1 VFNPYTGIKTNLLF
15 FTKGE
20 PTKEVWYYEHPYPA
34 GVQELQQDQAH
45 AHRRVRAERPGGAG
59 PPITAAL
66 ARKENEFAWKVASTR
81 SRPATTTSTSRTRS
95 EARAAYGQ
103 NVLAA
108 LSARL
113 TEDFGKGFTTANLR
127 NFRQFYLAFTDEQI
141 RYALRSN
148 LTWTHLRQLMR
159 IDNLDARN
167 WYMRRSQPARLE
179 RPRLDRQISH
189 ALLRA
194 PAFQPGQG
202 RPPAGSQQPDRRAN
216 PGRPAR
222 LHPRPLYPRIHRRPA
237 RRHPCSRSEL
247 ETGLIQ
253 QLQAFLL
260 ELGKGFAFVARQK
273 HLRVENEDCFI
284 DLVFYNYLLK
294 CFVLI
299 DLKIGKLAHQDV
311 GQMDMYV
318 RVFEEQYRAEGD
330 NPTLGLILCSERN
343 EAVAKYSLLAG
354 SQQLF
359 ASRYRPFLPSEAE
372 LQAELQRDR
381 ALLENQREAQA

>member
-1 VFNPYTGIKTNLLF
+1 MSRLENT
-15 FTKGE
+15 E
-20 PTKEVWYYEHPYPA
+20 
-34 GVQELQQDQAH
+34 
-45 AHRRVRAERPGGAG
+45 
-59 PPITAAL
+59 ITALPPELYLQIHGILHA
-66 ARKENEFAWKVASTR
+66 ARQQSYRAVNTAMVEAYWQIGRRIVDHEQGG
-81 SRPATTTSTSRTRS
+81 

-103 NVLAA
+103 GVLAA
-108 LSARL
+108 LAARL

-127 NFRQFYLAFTDEQI
+127 NFRQFYLTFTDEQI

-167 WYMRRSQPARLE
+167 WYMNEASQQGWSARA
-179 RPRLDRQISH
+179 LDRQIATLYYERLLSSQDKA
-189 ALLRA
+189 ALRQEASNLIA
-194 PAFQPGQG
+194 AQTPADPRDFIRDPYILEFIDAQPG
-202 RPPAGSQQPDRRAN
+202 AT
-216 PGRPAR
+216 
-222 LHPRPLYPRIHRRPA
+222 LFE
-237 RRHPCSRSEL
+237 SEL

-343 EAVAKYSLLAG
+343 EAVAKYSLLAD

>member
-1 VFNPYTGIKTNLLF
+1 MSLPETNAVPPELYQQIHGILHAARQQSYRAVNTAMVEAYWQI
-15 FTKGE
+15 GRRI
-20 PTKEVWYYEHPYPA
+20 VEHE
-34 GVQELQQDQAH
+34 Q
-45 AHRRVRAERPGGAG
+45 GG
-59 PPITAAL
+59 
-66 ARKENEFAWKVASTR
+66 
-81 SRPATTTSTSRTRS
+81 

-103 NVLAA
+103 GVLAA
-108 LSARL
+108 LAARL
-113 TEDFGKGFTTANLR
+113 TEDFGKGFTSANLR
-127 NFRQFYLAFTDEQI
+127 NFRQLYLTFTDEQI

-159 IDNLDARN
+159 IDKLDARN
-167 WYMRRSQPARLE
+167 WYMNEASQQGWSARA
-179 RPRLDRQISH
+179 LDRQIATLYYERLLSSQDKA
-189 ALLRA
+189 ALRQEANNLIA
-194 PAFQPGQG
+194 AQTPADPRDFIRDPYILEFIDAQPG
-202 RPPAGSQQPDRRAN
+202 AT
-216 PGRPAR
+216 
-222 LHPRPLYPRIHRRPA
+222 LFET
-237 RRHPCSRSEL
+237 EL

-343 EAVAKYSLLAG
+343 EAVAKYSLLAD

>member
-1 VFNPYTGIKTNLLF
+1 MSLPEKNAVPPELYQQIHGIL
-15 FTKGE
+15 
-20 PTKEVWYYEHPYPA
+20 HA
-34 GVQELQQDQAH
+34 ARQQSYRAVNTAMVEAYWQIG
-45 AHRRVRAERPGGAG
+45 RRIVDHEQGG
-59 PPITAAL
+59 
-66 ARKENEFAWKVASTR
+66 
-81 SRPATTTSTSRTRS
+81 

-103 NVLAA
+103 GVLAA
-108 LSARL
+108 LAARL
-113 TEDFGKGFTTANLR
+113 TEDFGKGFTSANLR
-127 NFRQFYLAFTDEQI
+127 NFRQFYLTFTDEQI

-159 IDNLDARN
+159 IDKLDARN
-167 WYMRRSQPARLE
+167 WYMNEASQQGWSARA
-179 RPRLDRQISH
+179 LDRQI
-189 ALLRA
+189 ATLYYERLLSSQDKAAVRKEA
-194 PAFQPGQG
+194 SNLIAAQTPADPRDFIRDPYILEFIDAQPG
-202 RPPAGSQQPDRRAN
+202 AT
-216 PGRPAR
+216 
-222 LHPRPLYPRIHRRPA
+222 LFE
-237 RRHPCSRSEL
+237 SEL